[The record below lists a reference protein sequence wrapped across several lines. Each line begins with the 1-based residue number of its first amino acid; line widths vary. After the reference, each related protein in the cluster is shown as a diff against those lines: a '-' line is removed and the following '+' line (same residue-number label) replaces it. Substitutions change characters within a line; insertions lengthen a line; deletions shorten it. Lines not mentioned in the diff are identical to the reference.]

1 MSEHVEGIV
10 KAISEKAAGRGTVFN
25 IKVDIDGQEDWF
37 GHGFDK
43 PDFAKGDEIAFD
55 IILNGEYENID
66 PDSVEILNAAAPQ
79 RSSRSSRSS
88 SNAPAPRRGRAAKPE
103 ARSGSKRSKPAAK
116 GNDTTMSKDDW
127 AKKDQMIRRQS
138 TMNTAIALVR
148 VLCENDAIKLPA
160 AAAKRGDAII
170 ALCDEEADRLY
181 DQYEEQVYPK
191 PKAGRT
197 GRRQAAPE
205 YDDDIPE

>member
-10 KAISEKAAGRGTVFN
+10 KAISEKATRGGGTVYN
-25 IKVDIDGQEDWF
+25 AKIDIDGQEDWL
-37 GHGFDK
+37 GCGFDE
-43 PDFAKGDEIAFD
+43 PDFVKGDELAFD
-55 IILNGEYENID
+55 IVMNGEHENID
-66 PDSVEILNAAAPQ
+66 MESVEVLVAAPKKASRG
-79 RSSRSSRSS
+79 RSSGR
-88 SNAPAPRRGRAAKPE
+88 NAPAPSRGRASKPE
-103 ARSGSKRSKPAAK
+103 ARGGSKRSKPAAK

-127 AKKDQMIRRQS
+127 ANKDKMIRRQAC
-138 TMNTAIALVR
+138 MNTAIALAR

-205 YDDDIPE
+205 YDEDIPE